1 MLIELIG
8 RHPDICITSRGL
20 RTGRRDLQSV
30 LDNNCE
36 YKVLEI
42 SRIPSHAELHTS
54 GLSIPYPINFLPK
67 FSVFVNS
74 CGSYPFM
81 IHSS

>member
-42 SRIPSHAELHTS
+42 SRIPSHAELQTS
-54 GLSIPYPINFLPK
+54 GLSIPYPINF
-67 FSVFVNS
+67 
-74 CGSYPFM
+74 
-81 IHSS
+81 